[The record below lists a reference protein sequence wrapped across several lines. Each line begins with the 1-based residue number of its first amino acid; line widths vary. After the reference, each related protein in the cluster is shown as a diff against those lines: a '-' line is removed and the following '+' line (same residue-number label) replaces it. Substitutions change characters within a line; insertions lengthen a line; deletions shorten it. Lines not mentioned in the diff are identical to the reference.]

1 MNFVDFTNIE
11 FSLANE
17 AFCFILAGLG
27 HINTATSF
35 AFFTIANKRNS
46 KSIFSVGVTLFVIG
60 MIVSQISMA
69 SISVTTFSV
78 LRIVKIPTT
87 YTILYISGDI
97 ESSCMQTLLL
107 MLIVGITII
116 TVIHSEV
123 KPHEIGNRQWMN
135 IVENSQSTQIFLL
148 TTFIFGMFGISYT
161 LCAARPEPLRAF
173 SLYNLAFPLSCIMGH
188 GSSDVFAKIIME
200 EIVAR
205 YVPVWVWAVIAISC
219 VVMTIFMVWYIN
231 YMYTNLHVESIIPL
245 HTVGLVLAPVL
256 GGYFIL
262 GETLKTPFEFYI
274 CLGLI
279 TINLMIFFAVAPA
292 HHMATDPMVIPN
304 VVKTLSK
311 DNLNVDAAVEDQH
324 EIQIQDPDEIETI

>member
-1 MNFVDFTNIE
+1 MTK
-11 FSLANE
+11 

-35 AFFTIANKRNS
+35 AFFTIADKRNS
-46 KSIFSVGVTLFVIG
+46 KAIFSFGVTLFVIG
-60 MIVSQISMA
+60 IIVSQISMA

-97 ESSCMQTLLL
+97 QSSCIQTLLL

-123 KPHEIGNRQWMN
+123 IPHQIGNRQWMN
-135 IVENSQSTQIFLL
+135 IVENSLSAQIFLL
-148 TTFIFGMFGISYT
+148 TSFLFGMFGVSYT
-161 LCAARPEPLRAF
+161 LCTTRPDPLRAF

-188 GSSDVFAKIIME
+188 GSSDVFSKIIME

-205 YVPVWVWAVIAISC
+205 YVPVWVWVVIAISC
-219 VVMTIFMVWYIN
+219 VVLTIFMVWYIN
-231 YMYTNLHVESIIPL
+231 YMYTHLHVESIIPL

-262 GETLKTPFEFYI
+262 GEQLKSPFEFYI
-274 CLGLI
+274 CLALI
-279 TINLMIFFAVAPA
+279 TINLLIFFAVAPA

-304 VVKTLSK
+304 VASTLRKESK
-311 DNLNVDAAVEDQH
+311 IYADAAAEDPQ
-324 EIQIQDPDEIETI
+324 EIQIADAEEIEAI